1 MKKLLLLLA
10 FLAGPLFVNAQCS
23 AVPSIVNLNQS
34 CGGACN
40 GVIAVAFS
48 GGILP
53 LQVTLIGGAQPIGPM
68 TATSFWQMGNLCPGS
83 YELIIVD
90 ANGDT
95 CNPLLFSIIPFSSPD
110 ATIITSNASC
120 PTCND
125 GAATISNVTGG
136 TPPYTYQWT
145 PGGAVGPTLT
155 GLAPGTYNVW
165 VIDANGCTDVDTFQI
180 GVGAAGFFTVGGQVY
195 YDINQNGLK
204 DGGEPGI
211 GNQNVLVT
219 PGSVNAVTNNLGDYA
234 VVVAPGT
241 YDATWQSVPGWSLTS
256 SPSTQ
261 TGTVTTASVGG
272 LDFGLYPDSSY
283 SSAVLSLTSGWP
295 RCFWNVPY
303 YINIHNDG
311 FSVLSGS
318 VLLTHDA
325 SMTYVSSSLTPFS
338 QIGNQLTYTFTGLG
352 PGQTLTI
359 AATFN
364 LPAGGTVITNTVAMN
379 ATGNTGGQFAEN
391 ASLTQ
396 TVSCSFDPNDK
407 QVFPIGQGQLNYVT
421 MDEWLT
427 YQIRFQNTGTDTA
440 FRVVIIDTL
449 DASLDISTFTLLGSS
464 HPVQVTMRPGNEVS
478 FIHDNILL
486 PDSNVN
492 EPASNG
498 YVLYRIKGL
507 ATNPDPTMV
516 YNTAY
521 IYFDLNSP
529 VQTNTTLTTF
539 SDNWLGIAENA
550 DSRFELFPNP
560 FNESATLR
568 LKSAGN
574 DSFEITIY
582 DLTGRKVSETQKS
595 SGGEIQ
601 IERKQLNAG
610 VYFVKV
616 EMEGSIEN
624 MRMVIQK

>member
-10 FLAGPLFVNAQCS
+10 FLSTHLFANAQCTVVS
-23 AVPSIVNLNQS
+23 SIVNQNQS
-34 CGGACN
+34 CDGACN
-40 GVIAVAFS
+40 GVVAVAFS
-48 GGILP
+48 GGVLP
-53 LQVTLIGGAQPIGPM
+53 LQVTLFGGAQPIGPM
-68 TATSFWQMGNLCPGS
+68 TATSFWQMGGLCPAA

-95 CNPLLFSIIPFSSPD
+95 CNPVLFSIISFPSPD
-110 ATIITSNASC
+110 ATVITTNASC
-120 PTCND
+120 STCND
-125 GAATISNVTGG
+125 GAATITNVTGG
-136 TPPYTYQWT
+136 IPPYTYQWT

-165 VIDANGCTDVDTFQI
+165 VIDANGCIDVDTFQI
-180 GVGAAGFFTVGGQVY
+180 GVGASGFYTVGGQVY

-204 DGGEPGI
+204 DSGEPGI
-211 GNQNVLVT
+211 SNQNVLVT
-219 PGSVNAVTNNLGDYA
+219 PGPVNAVTNNQGDYA

-241 YDATWQSVPGWSLTS
+241 YDATWQSAPGWSLTS
-256 SPSTQ
+256 SPSMQ
-261 TGTVTTASVGG
+261 TGTVGTASVSG
-272 LDFGLYPDSSY
+272 LDFGLFPDSSY
-283 SSAVLSLTSGWP
+283 SLAVVSVYSGWP

-303 YINIHNDG
+303 YISIHNSG
-311 FSVLSGS
+311 FSVLNGS
-318 VLLTHDA
+318 AVFTHDA
-325 SMTYVSSSLTPFS
+325 TMTYVNSSVTPTS
-338 QIGNQLTYTFTGLG
+338 QIGNQLTYSFTGLG

-359 AATFN
+359 TTNFT
-364 LPAGGTVITNTVAMN
+364 LPAGGTVITNSVAMN
-379 ATGNTGGQFAEN
+379 ATGSTGGQITEN
-391 ASLTQ
+391 TSLTQ
-396 TVSCSFDPNDK
+396 TVSCSYDPNDK
-407 QVFPIGQGQLNYVT
+407 QVFPQGQGPLNYVS

-449 DASLDISTFTLLGSS
+449 DAALDINTFTLLGSS

-507 ATNPDPTMV
+507 ITNPDPTTAE
-516 YNTAY
+516 NTAY

-568 LKSAGN
+568 MKSAGN
-574 DSFEITIY
+574 NSFEITIH
-582 DLTGRKVSETQKS
+582 DLTGRRVSETQKS

-616 EMEGSIEN
+616 EMDGSIEN
-624 MRMVIQK
+624 LRIVVN

>member
-1 MKKLLLLLA
+1 MKKLLLLLTLLIA
-10 FLAGPLFVNAQCS
+10 HYSVKSQCS
-23 AVPSIVNLNQS
+23 AVPSIVQINQS
-34 CGGACN
+34 CGGACS
-40 GVIAVAFS
+40 GVIGVAFS
-48 GGILP
+48 GGVLP
-53 LQVTLIGGAQPIGPM
+53 LQVTLLGGAQPIGPM

-95 CNPLLFSIIPFSSPD
+95 CNSLLFSIIPFPSPD

-120 PTCND
+120 SSCND

-145 PGGAVGPTLT
+145 PGGPVGPTLT

-165 VIDANGCTDVDTFQI
+165 VIDANGCIDVDTFQI
-180 GVGAAGFFTVGGQVY
+180 GVGAAGYYTVGGQVY
-195 YDINQNGLK
+195 YDTNQNGIK

-211 GNQNVLVT
+211 GNQQVAVT
-219 PGSVNAVTNNLGDYA
+219 PGPVNAITNNLGDYA

-241 YDATWQSVPGWSLTS
+241 YDATWQASPGWSLTS

-261 TGTVTTASVGG
+261 TAIVNTASVGG

-283 SSAVLSLTSGWP
+283 SSAVVSLNSNFP
-295 RCFWNVPY
+295 RCFWDVPY
-303 YINIHNDG
+303 YIHIHNNG
-311 FSVLSGS
+311 FSVLNGS
-318 VLLTHDA
+318 VVLTHDA
-325 SMTYVSSSLTPFS
+325 SMTYVSSSINPFS
-338 QIGNQLTYTFTGLG
+338 QIGNQLTYTFAGLG

-359 AATFN
+359 SATFN
-364 LPAGGTVITNTVAMN
+364 LPAGGTSITNSVAMN
-379 ATGNTGGQFAEN
+379 ATGNTGGQIAQN
-391 ASLTQ
+391 TSLTQ

-407 QVFPIGQGQLNYVT
+407 QVFPVGQGQLNYVT

-449 DASLDISTFTLLGSS
+449 DAALDLNTFTLLGSS

-492 EPASNG
+492 EPASHG

-539 SDNWLGIAENA
+539 SDNLLGIAENA
-550 DSRFELFPNP
+550 DSQFELYPNP
-560 FNESATLR
+560 FSESATLR
-568 LKSAGN
+568 LKSSGN
-574 DSFEITIY
+574 EIFEISIL
-582 DLTGRKVSETQKS
+582 DLTGRKVANTLESVNGQ
-595 SGGEIQ
+595 IQ
-601 IERKQLNAG
+601 IQRNQLNAG
-610 VYFVKV
+610 VYFIQVK
-616 EMEGSIEN
+616 MADRIEN
-624 MRMVIQK
+624 LRVVVR

>member
-1 MKKLLLLLA
+1 MKKLLLLLSLVA
-10 FLAGPLFVNAQCS
+10 AHFTVKSQC
-23 AVPSIVNLNQS
+23 ATVPSIVQMTQS

-40 GVIAVAFS
+40 AVIAVAFS
-48 GGILP
+48 GGVLP

-95 CNPLLFSIIPFSSPD
+95 CSSLLFSIIPLSIPD

-120 PTCND
+120 SACSD
-125 GAATISNVTGG
+125 GAATITGVTGG
-136 TPPYTYQWT
+136 APPYTYMWST
-145 PGGAVGPTLT
+145 GAVGQTIT
-155 GLAPGTYNVW
+155 GLTPGTYTVT
-165 VIDANGCTDVDTFQI
+165 VVDANGCSDVDTFQI
-180 GVGAAGFFTVGGQVY
+180 GVGASGFYTIGGQVY
-195 YDINQNGLK
+195 YDTNQNGIK

-211 GNQNVLVT
+211 GNHNVLVT
-219 PGSVNAVTNNLGDYA
+219 PGPINAITNNYGDYV

-241 YDATWQSVPGWSLTS
+241 YDATYQPALGWNLTS
-256 SPSTQ
+256 SPATQ
-261 TGTVTTASVGG
+261 TGTVSTASVGG
-272 LDFGLYPDSSY
+272 LDFGIYPDSSY
-283 SSAVLSLTSGWP
+283 SSAVVSLNSNWP

-303 YINIHNDG
+303 FINIHNDG
-311 FSVLSGS
+311 FSILDGS
-318 VLLTHDA
+318 VVLTHDTA
-325 SMTYVSSSLTPFS
+325 MTYVSSSVTPFS
-338 QIGNQLTYTFTGLG
+338 QIGNQLTYTFTGLS
-352 PGQTLTI
+352 PGQTITI
-359 AATFN
+359 TATFN
-364 LPAGGTVITNTVAMN
+364 LPAGGTSITNSVALN
-379 ATGNTGGQFAEN
+379 ATSNTGGQIAQN
-391 ASLTQ
+391 TSLTQ
-396 TVSCSFDPNDK
+396 SVSCSFDPNDK
-407 QVFPIGQGQLNYVT
+407 QVFPEGQGQLNYVT

-449 DASLDISTFTLLGSS
+449 DAALDLNTFTLLGSS

-492 EPASNG
+492 EPASHG

-529 VQTNTTLTTF
+529 VQTNTILTTF
-539 SDNWLGIAENA
+539 SDNWLGVAENA
-550 DSRFELFPNP
+550 DSHFELFPNP
-560 FNESATLR
+560 FSESATLR
-568 LKSAGN
+568 LKTTGT

-582 DLTGRKVSETQKS
+582 DLTGRKVSGKLKS
-595 SGGEIQ
+595 VNGQVQ
-601 IERKQLNAG
+601 IESKQLNAG
-610 VYFVKV
+610 VYFIQV
-616 EMEGSIEN
+616 EIAGGVEN
-624 MRMVIQK
+624 LRAVVR

>member
-1 MKKLLLLLA
+1 MKKLLLLLTLLIA
-10 FLAGPLFVNAQCS
+10 HYSVKSQCS
-23 AVPSIVNLNQS
+23 AVPSIVQINQS
-34 CGGACN
+34 CGGACS
-40 GVIAVAFS
+40 GVIGVAFS
-48 GGILP
+48 GGVLP
-53 LQVTLIGGAQPIGPM
+53 LQVTLLGGAQPIGPM

-95 CNPLLFSIIPFSSPD
+95 CNSLLFSIIPFPSPD

-120 PTCND
+120 SSCND

-145 PGGAVGPTLT
+145 PGGPVGPTLT

-165 VIDANGCTDVDTFQI
+165 VIDANGCIDVDTFQI
-180 GVGAAGFFTVGGQVY
+180 GVGAAGYYTVGGQVY
-195 YDINQNGLK
+195 YDTNQNGIK

-211 GNQNVLVT
+211 GNQQVAVT
-219 PGSVNAVTNNLGDYA
+219 PGPVNAITNNLGDYA

-241 YDATWQSVPGWSLTS
+241 YDATWQASPGWSLTS

-261 TGTVTTASVGG
+261 TAIVNTASVGG

-283 SSAVLSLTSGWP
+283 SSAVVSLNSNFP
-295 RCFWNVPY
+295 RCFWDVPY
-303 YINIHNDG
+303 YIHIHNNG
-311 FSVLSGS
+311 FSVLNGS
-318 VLLTHDA
+318 VVLTHDA
-325 SMTYVSSSLTPFS
+325 SMTYVSSSINPFS
-338 QIGNQLTYTFTGLG
+338 QIGNQLTYTFAGLG

-359 AATFN
+359 SATFN
-364 LPAGGTVITNTVAMN
+364 LPAGGTSITNSVAMN
-379 ATGNTGGQFAEN
+379 ATGNTGGQIAQN
-391 ASLTQ
+391 TSLTQ

-407 QVFPIGQGQLNYVT
+407 QVFPVGQGQLNYVT

-449 DASLDISTFTLLGSS
+449 DAALDLNTFTLLGSS

-492 EPASNG
+492 EPASHG

-550 DSRFELFPNP
+550 DSQFELYPNP
-560 FNESATLR
+560 FSESATLR
-568 LKSAGN
+568 LKSSGN
-574 DSFEITIY
+574 EIFEISIL
-582 DLTGRKVSETQKS
+582 DLTGRKVANTLESVNGQ
-595 SGGEIQ
+595 IQ
-601 IERKQLNAG
+601 IQRNQLNAG
-610 VYFVKV
+610 VYFIQVK
-616 EMEGSIEN
+616 MADRIEN
-624 MRMVIQK
+624 LRVVVR